1 LRPKQILRTSRLAK
15 LGAGALMLGIPAS
28 AVALTANQADAQSA
42 TQINVNR
49 HHVPAGQTVTVK
61 GTTSPNVAGQWVT
74 LQFAV
79 PHGPWN
85 RLGQT
90 RVGQAGH
97 FRFVT
102 KMARTGFL
110 RVTPTAN
117 ATAPRSGGSVQ
128 NLTGGSTIAP
138 STSQRIAVAA
148 RFNLRTRQYA
158 VLGGQPVHVRGKL
171 LPAYRGRRVRLL
183 GRSGR
188 SWRTLTSTRTGRW
201 GGFDLRYAP
210 SGTGAQ
216 SLRVRFTGDA
226 RNTPA
231 SRYAGRVTAFRPSL
245 ASWFTD
251 AGATACGFHAYYGV
265 ANKSL
270 PCGTKVTFRYGGRSV
285 TATVEDRGPYVGGR
299 EWDLNQN
306 TAAALGFGGVG
317 TVWSSI

>member
-1 LRPKQILRTSRLAK
+1 MRPKQILRTSRLAK
-15 LGAGALMLGIPAS
+15 LGASALMLAIPAS

-42 TQINVNR
+42 TQITIDR
-49 HHVPAGQTVTVK
+49 HQVSAGHRVTIK
-61 GTTSPNVAGQWVT
+61 GTTSPTVAGQAVA

-79 PHGPWN
+79 PHGPW
-85 RLGQT
+85 RQLGT
-90 RVGQAGH
+90 ARVGRAGH
-97 FRFVT
+97 FGFVT

-110 RVTPTAN
+110 RVTPAGS
-117 ATAPRSGGSVQ
+117 APAPRTGGPVQ
-128 NLTGGSTIAP
+128 NLSGGATLSP
-138 STSQRIAVAA
+138 SASQRVAVAA
-148 RFNLRTRQYA
+148 RFKLRTRQFA

-171 LPAYRGRRVRLL
+171 LPAFRGRRVRLL

-188 SWRTLTSTRTGRW
+188 RWHTLTSTRTGRY

-210 SGTGAQ
+210 SGGAR
-216 SLRVRFTGDA
+216 SLRVRFAGDD

-231 SRYAGRVTAFRPSL
+231 SRDAGRVTTFRPSL

-251 AGATACGFHAYYGV
+251 GGATACGFHTHYGV